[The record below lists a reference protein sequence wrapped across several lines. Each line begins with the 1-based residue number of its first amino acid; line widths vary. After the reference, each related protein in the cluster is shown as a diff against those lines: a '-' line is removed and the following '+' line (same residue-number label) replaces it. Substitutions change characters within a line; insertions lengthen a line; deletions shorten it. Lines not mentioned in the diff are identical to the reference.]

1 MPGSFA
7 VANLLSRLSHSRS
20 MPLHQMASPQ
30 AFDSTDKTISNQAL
44 IAIACQ
50 KKLSSFVT
58 VDATIVASAFLT
70 VLVAVLITKPVAQ
83 LCNH

>member
-1 MPGSFA
+1 M
-7 VANLLSRLSHSRS
+7 L
-20 MPLHQMASPQ
+20 LHQMASPQ

-70 VLVAVLITKPVAQ
+70 VFLTVFLTLLVAVLITKPVAQ
-83 LCNH
+83 LCDH

>member
-1 MPGSFA
+1 
-7 VANLLSRLSHSRS
+7 

-30 AFDSTDKTISNQAL
+30 AFGSTDKTISNQAL

-50 KKLSSFVT
+50 EKLSSFVT

-70 VLVAVLITKPVAQ
+70 VFLTVLVAVLITKPVAQ